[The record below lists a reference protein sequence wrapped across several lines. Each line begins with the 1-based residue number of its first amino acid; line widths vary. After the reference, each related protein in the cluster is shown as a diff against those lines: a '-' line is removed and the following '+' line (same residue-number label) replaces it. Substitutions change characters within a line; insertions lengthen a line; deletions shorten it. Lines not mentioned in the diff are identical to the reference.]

1 MTQVGGQRLTL
12 FQTVMME
19 QRSQRTGMAR
29 YKDISRHF
37 RTLHLFFNYLSFI
50 IESLQQQQN

>member
-1 MTQVGGQRLTL
+1 MTQAGGQRHTL
-12 FQTVMME
+12 FHTVMME
-19 QRSQRTGMAR
+19 HRSQRTRMAR

-50 IESLQQQQN
+50 IEPLQQQQN